1 MRRVWLVVAV
11 LAAAGCKD
19 AFRARPEVV
28 AEAGGQ
34 ELSVDRLAQLMVGIK
49 GVPASRDAAEFI
61 ATMWVDH
68 TLFAQAVAGGNTLTD
83 SLTATRVLWPE
94 LAELRGTRWH
104 DSLLARRAPLTPATA
119 DSVYASDATRLLQH
133 ILVRVEPNAEPPAR
147 QAAQKKIDGIYA
159 RLKGGADFAAL
170 ARQLSEDPA
179 SKSDGGYLPPSPRG
193 KFVTAFD
200 SAGWSLAPGGMTN
213 VVETPFGY
221 HIIRRPPAAEV
232 RDRLLAFARERTGFV
247 LDSVYL
253 ESLGVQRHLKV
264 EAGAPAA
271 MRAAIAD
278 RDGARRSTKTLA
290 TFERGAL
297 TVSDFLRWV
306 SALGPN
312 WAADLGKQPDSSL
325 VSFVKLIAQNQLLL
339 QQADSAGI
347 HIGTDEWASLTQRYA
362 GQVDT
367 LRLMLDLSAADISD
381 PSAAASDR
389 SRVAAMKIATYWD
402 RVLAGTARPR
412 PIPGQLAGILRE
424 EAKFSLDQAALLRA
438 VEVATALKSSTDSAA
453 SASGSAG
460 LPPGLPA
467 GAPVFVAPPGAVPPT
482 DGLH

>member
-1 MRRVWLVVAV
+1 MRRVWLVLAV
-11 LAAAGCKD
+11 LATAGCKD

-49 GVPASRDAAEFI
+49 GVPASREAAEFI
-61 ATMWVDH
+61 ANMWVDQ
-68 TLFAQAVAGGNTLTD
+68 TLFSQAVAGGKSLTD

-104 DSLLARRAPLTPATA
+104 DTLLARRAPLTPATA
-119 DSVYASDATRLLQH
+119 DSVYGSAETRLLQH

-147 QAAQKKIDGIYA
+147 AAAKKKIDVIYA
-159 RLKGGADFAAL
+159 RVKGGADFAAL
-170 ARQLSEDPA
+170 ARQVSEDPG
-179 SKSDGGYLPPSPRG
+179 SKPDGGYLPPSPRG

-200 SAGWSLAPGGMTN
+200 SAGWSLAPGGMTS

-232 RDRLLAFARERTGFV
+232 RDRLLAFARERMGVV
-247 LDSVYL
+247 LDSIYL
-253 ESLGVQRHLKV
+253 DTLGVQKRLKV

-278 RDGARRSTKTLA
+278 RDRARSSTKPLA
-290 TFERGAL
+290 TFDGGVL

-306 SALGPN
+306 GALGPT

-325 VSFVKLIAQNQLLL
+325 ASFVKLIAQNQLLL

-347 HIGTDEWASLTQRYA
+347 RVGADEWASLQQRYA

-367 LRLMLDLSAADISD
+367 LKLMLDLSAADISD
-381 PSAAASDR
+381 PSTTESAR
-389 SRVAAMKIATYWD
+389 SRVAAMKIASYWD
-402 RVLAGTARPR
+402 RIISGAVRPR
-412 PIPGQLAGILRE
+412 PIPTQLAGILRE
-424 EAKFSLDQAALLRA
+424 NAKFSLDQAALLRA
-438 VEVATALKSSTDSAA
+438 VEVAATLKAAKDSTAAA
-453 SASGSAG
+453 SGTPT
-460 LPPGLPA
+460 LPPGAPP
-467 GAPVFVAPPGAVPPT
+467 GAPLIVAPPGSVPPRE
-482 DGLH
+482 GVQ